1 MSSIDPHRPTD
12 SGAPQRPARV
22 AEPPIA
28 PGHPADPLIAQPT
41 LAGDPA
47 PVRNATEARQGAP
60 AGRVR
65 YVLTIGI
72 VVVALGFLVV
82 YLLTKP

>member
-1 MSSIDPHRPTD
+1 M
-12 SGAPQRPARV
+12 
-22 AEPPIA
+22 
-28 PGHPADPLIAQPT
+28 
-41 LAGDPA
+41 
-47 PVRNATEARQGAP
+47 RNATEARQGAP

-82 YLLTKP
+82 LPADVGHDGGGQ